1 MLPTL
6 TIAIATAAKRAA
18 TIELPAP
25 RNGVRY
31 YIGVQMLGEVPEK
44 IAARTDVE
52 VEQLCT
58 VGLSRNR
65 NAALGACKTDL
76 LLLADD
82 DLSWRQEGIDALR
95 AALAADPR
103 LDIAAGRLEDTTGAP
118 LKKYPAAVSALG
130 LLNCG
135 HVGSPEIMLRMAF
148 VRPHELRFDERFGVG
163 SCYPSGEEYIFI
175 TDAIKRGARVRY
187 IPHVVAIHPPMST
200 GDNWS
205 DARLIEARAR
215 VLGRVWGHA
224 APLVRI
230 AYAIK
235 KHRRLGLKRALHFAF
250 VAPARKGNIAA
261 EAHR

>member
-6 TIAIATAAKRAA
+6 TVAIATAAKRAG

-25 RNGVRY
+25 RDGVRY
-31 YIGVQMLGEVPEK
+31 YIGVQLLGEVPEE
-44 IAARTDVE
+44 IAARADVE
-52 VEQLCT
+52 VEHLCT
-58 VGLSRNR
+58 TGLSRNR
-65 NAALGACKTDL
+65 NAALAACKTEL

-103 LDIAAGRLEDTTGAP
+103 LDIAAGRLEDTTGEP
-118 LKKYPAAVSALG
+118 LKKYPTAAGDLR

-148 VRPHELRFDERFGVG
+148 VRAHELLFDERFGAG
-163 SCYPSGEEYIFI
+163 CRYPSGEEYIFI
-175 TDAIKRGARVRY
+175 TDAIKQGARVRY

-200 GDNWS
+200 GENWS
-205 DARLIEARAR
+205 DLRLIDARSR
-215 VLGRVWGHA
+215 VLGRVWGRA

-235 KHRRLGLKRALHFAF
+235 KYRRLGLKRALRFALT
-250 VAPARKGNIAA
+250 APITQRRKQQ
-261 EAHR
+261 H